1 MSSGRRPNNMGLM
14 LLGTQVM
21 NYGVKNIP
29 PVTLALMAGQTAIF
43 LDFFPQHFPSPMS
56 VCVSSYLVYYHKD
69 WMRMIKST
77 FVHGDDMHLYF
88 NMLSL
93 LYKGT
98 LLEKYFG
105 SLYFAYLI
113 AVFSAV
119 TSSTYVGIGLLLGH
133 IQQSYL
139 MSCAVGFS
147 GVLFA
152 LKVLVTHYSPASVKV
167 IYGIPFNTKYVYWV
181 ELVLIQMAAP
191 NASFVG
197 HLAGILVG
205 LAYVKGPLK
214 FLMDIFYPFGIQTN
228 RHFSSDTGSSR
239 HQQRQRF
246 QFSGRT
252 GYRPSTQARS
262 QPRPFFTGTPT
273 EGLSFPDGPTS
284 PPPQRSYN
292 NDTGSSSRSAPH
304 PSTARQPYTATAQS
318 APYSTHQRTTP
329 SAPPL
334 DTNQHNSVDPAVY
347 TGGLDE
353 DEQLS
358 LAINESLKQSF
369 NPSSSYSYQAM
380 RPNLSELRSKRAKFY
395 Q

>member
-214 FLMDIFYPFGIQTN
+214 FLMDIFYPFG
-228 RHFSSDTGSSR
+228 
-239 HQQRQRF
+239 
-246 QFSGRT
+246 
-252 GYRPSTQARS
+252 
-262 QPRPFFTGTPT
+262 TPT